1 MRFNRITFN
10 NYRCFLNGSID
21 FVKSPNKNMTVLIA
35 PNGGGKTET
44 LFAFWWTL
52 YDYDFSKLTNKEQT
66 PYALNSALYRKLEQ
80 SETGAKEEC
89 SVILEFEEN
98 NITYQVKKRCE
109 YRKTDKRIKVQEFRE
124 LSNFKENGELSLKI
138 EDVELINKKLSR
150 IIPKNILYGIIFD
163 GERMQKLNTA
173 DESSVNAIRA
183 VISDITNVELL
194 ENCSENFKRIK
205 RKLNKNI
212 KRVENNKPT
221 TKSLENI
228 LNDES
233 AKSKERKDLSN
244 DLISYQTDL
253 ESVKNELARIHG
265 LLEKNNEVKEIEA
278 NRVQKKK
285 DLDKLEKQLDVYYKN
300 FSDTLRDGYL
310 IASTK
315 LLSDVNAII
324 KSYDIP
330 QDLTVSAVESILK
343 HPKCICGRELD
354 DDAKDVLKKLI
365 KMLPPDNI
373 NSTLAEIIRQTY
385 IRIEDIKKQAKEKYN
400 EIKDCEKEIRTYKS
414 DIAFLSTQI
423 TSLDDSGEAT
433 KNAKE
438 LEKQNQEYIEK
449 RGYLTRTIPNTENEI
464 SELDKEIENLRK
476 QRENFKF
483 NSDESKKINAQITY
497 IEKCCNA
504 VERIK
509 NINKETALEDINHN
523 LENSYKLLS
532 EDADR
537 GRRIKII
544 HHKNNS
550 SYQIAVYMEED
561 YNQLITMWKNDGI
574 YELKKKQG
582 LSETDIEE
590 EAIIKCIDSNSTG
603 QSKIN
608 TFAFVKAILD
618 YSNSAKSEDGIE
630 VTKDYPLLIDA
641 PFGDISAGNLSKS
654 SRELHNFSNQV
665 ILMID
670 EDKYEALRNAFDPY
684 TANKYMFNKVNGKN
698 YSTITPRED

>member
-244 DLISYQTDL
+244 HLISYQTEL

-265 LLEKNNEVKEIEA
+265 LLE
-278 NRVQKKK
+278 
-285 DLDKLEKQLDVYYKN
+285 
-300 FSDTLRDGYL
+300 
-310 IASTK
+310 
-315 LLSDVNAII
+315 
-324 KSYDIP
+324 
-330 QDLTVSAVESILK
+330 
-343 HPKCICGRELD
+343 
-354 DDAKDVLKKLI
+354 
-365 KMLPPDNI
+365 
-373 NSTLAEIIRQTY
+373 
-385 IRIEDIKKQAKEKYN
+385 
-400 EIKDCEKEIRTYKS
+400 
-414 DIAFLSTQI
+414 
-423 TSLDDSGEAT
+423 
-433 KNAKE
+433 
-438 LEKQNQEYIEK
+438 
-449 RGYLTRTIPNTENEI
+449 
-464 SELDKEIENLRK
+464 
-476 QRENFKF
+476 
-483 NSDESKKINAQITY
+483 
-497 IEKCCNA
+497 
-504 VERIK
+504 
-509 NINKETALEDINHN
+509 
-523 LENSYKLLS
+523 
-532 EDADR
+532 
-537 GRRIKII
+537 
-544 HHKNNS
+544 
-550 SYQIAVYMEED
+550 
-561 YNQLITMWKNDGI
+561 TMK
-574 YELKKKQG
+574 
-582 LSETDIEE
+582 
-590 EAIIKCIDSNSTG
+590 
-603 QSKIN
+603 
-608 TFAFVKAILD
+608 
-618 YSNSAKSEDGIE
+618 
-630 VTKDYPLLIDA
+630 
-641 PFGDISAGNLSKS
+641 
-654 SRELHNFSNQV
+654 
-665 ILMID
+665 
-670 EDKYEALRNAFDPY
+670 
-684 TANKYMFNKVNGKN
+684 
-698 YSTITPRED
+698 